1 MYAIHPQASDSS
13 WSGDDFVARI
23 AAGDRGAESEFVHKY
38 AHGVRVLVRRHCR
51 PGDPIVDDLAQD
63 VLARVLMRLRAGAI
77 RDIAALPA
85 YIQTT
90 IAHATSAEYRAR
102 RRMEPVEAIEQLPA
116 EGSPPAKLSAE
127 RLRETLHDLL
137 AELPVERDRE
147 LLQRF
152 YLDEDTKEEVCRD
165 LGIDPAHFH
174 RVVFRARER
183 FRALLMQS
191 GICEA

>member
-13 WSGDDFVARI
+13 RSADDLVARI
-23 AAGDRGAESEFVHKY
+23 AAGDRSAESEFVHKY

-51 PGDPIVDDLAQD
+51 PGDSVVEDLAQE
-63 VLARVLMRLRAGAI
+63 VLSRVLTRLRAGAI
-77 RDIAALPA
+77 RDTAALPA

-90 IAHATSAEYRAR
+90 IAHAASAEYRAR
-102 RRMEPVEAIEQLPA
+102 RASEPIEAIEHLA
-116 EGSPPAKLSAE
+116 GEGSPAE
-127 RLRETLHDLL
+127 QLGADQLRQTLQTLL

-147 LLQRF
+147 LLRRF
-152 YLDEDTKEEVCRD
+152 YLDEQAKEDVCRQ

-183 FRALLMQS
+183 FRALLLQS

>member
-13 WSGDDFVARI
+13 RSGDDLVARI
-23 AAGDRGAESEFVHKY
+23 AAGDRGAENEFVQKY
-38 AHGVRVLVRRHCR
+38 AHGVRVLVRRRCR
-51 PGDPIVDDLAQD
+51 PGDPIVDDLAQE
-63 VLARVLMRLRAGAI
+63 VLARVLARLRAGAI
-77 RDIAALPA
+77 RDIVALPA

-90 IAHATSAEYRAR
+90 IAHAASAEYRSR
-102 RRMEPVEAIEQLPA
+102 RACEPIEAIEHLA
-116 EGSPPAKLSAE
+116 DTGSPPQQLGADQLHQ
-127 RLRETLHDLL
+127 TLHTLL

-147 LLQRF
+147 LLRRF
-152 YLDEDTKEEVCRD
+152 YLDEQAKEDVCRQ

-183 FRALLMQS
+183 FRALLVQS